1 MTAKKK
7 MIPPTWP
14 EGENPAGFRIGADG
28 ELEWMT
34 EEEADAAVKRAIG
47 EAMVEAGWRRD
58 RTLH

>member
-14 EGENPAGFRIGADG
+14 EGENPAGFRIGPDG

-34 EEEADAAVKRAIG
+34 EEEADALVKRAIG
-47 EAMVEAGWRRD
+47 EAMIAAGWRRK

>member
-1 MTAKKK
+1 LTKKK

-14 EGENPAGFRIGADG
+14 EGEEPAGFRIGADG

-34 EEEADAAVKRAIG
+34 EEEADAVVRRAFG
-47 EAMVEAGWRRD
+47 EAMVEAGWRRK